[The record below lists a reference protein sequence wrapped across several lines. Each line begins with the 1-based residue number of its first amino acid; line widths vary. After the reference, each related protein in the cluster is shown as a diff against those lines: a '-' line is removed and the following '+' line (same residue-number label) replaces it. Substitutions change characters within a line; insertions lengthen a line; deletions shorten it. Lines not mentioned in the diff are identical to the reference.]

1 MRVVSLVPA
10 GTEIAHA
17 LGAARELVGVTHD
30 CDYPPQVRTIPRM
43 TRSTIVAGA
52 ASGAIDA
59 AVRAAAA
66 SGDSTFH
73 LDADALAAARPD
85 VILGQTLCSVC
96 AVTVAQMPATSD
108 AEAVIVPLDGGSLAG
123 ILDDVRRVGDAL
135 GREGQAAALVASLEA
150 RMEAV
155 WQQVADARRPGV
167 VCLEWLDPLFT
178 AGHWVPEQ
186 VDLAGGRDLFGTPG
200 VPSTDIPMER
210 LFDADPEYLFLVPCG
225 FDAPRAV
232 EESATLRS
240 QAGWAELRAVRE
252 RKVYALDGS
261 RYFSRPGPSVVD
273 GIEILASILHPDRA
287 PARAEF
293 LAVR

>member
-17 LGAARELVGVTHD
+17 LGATSELVGVTHD
-30 CDYPPQVRTIPRM
+30 CDYPPEVRTVPRV

-52 ASGAIDA
+52 TSGAIDA

-96 AVTVAQMPATSD
+96 AVTVAQMPATLD
-108 AEAVIVPLDGGSLAG
+108 PAPAIVPLDGGSLAG

-135 GREGQAAALVASLEA
+135 GRDRQAVALVASLRA
-150 RMEAV
+150 RMDAV
-155 WQQVADARRPGV
+155 RQQVAGAGRPGV

-186 VDLAGGRDLFGTPG
+186 VDVAGGRDLFGTPG
-200 VPSTDIPMER
+200 VPSTDIPLER

-225 FDAPRAV
+225 FDAPRALA
-232 EESATLRS
+232 ESATLRS
-240 QAGWAELRAVRE
+240 RAGWAELRAVRE
-252 RKVYALDGS
+252 GTVYALDGS
-261 RYFSRPGPSVVD
+261 RYFSRPGPGVVD

-287 PARAEF
+287 PARAEL